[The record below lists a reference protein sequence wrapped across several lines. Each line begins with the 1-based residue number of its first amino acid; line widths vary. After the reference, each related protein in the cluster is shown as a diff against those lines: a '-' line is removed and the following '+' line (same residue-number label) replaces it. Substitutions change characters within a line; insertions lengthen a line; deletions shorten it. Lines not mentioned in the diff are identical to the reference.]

1 MFRIAIKM
9 LWGDR
14 AKFSGL
20 IFGIG
25 FTSFLV
31 TFAMSY
37 FCGFMTWGFAL
48 ISENPSADVWVM
60 DPAVQSTEQTTNIPD
75 SALFRVRSVR
85 GVDYAVPLMLG
96 STQVRFANGDFQAF
110 QVIGVDDATLAGIPP
125 LQGGKS
131 PLVLRAPDAV
141 VVASGGTSGKLQT
154 PARES
159 DQWPYGSS
167 HLGVPTR
174 TLKPGDELQANDHRA
189 AVMAVAQGLPRY
201 PARPLLYTTIANATR
216 FLPPERHRLTFVL
229 VKERHGTNA
238 RELAARIEKQ
248 TGLKA
253 RTAADFKADT
263 VYWFLVNSEDVG
275 DIAAMLILAITVGFG
290 VTGVMLY
297 IFTSENLRHYA
308 LLNAMGATP
317 RLLIR
322 MLFVQAGLSALL
334 GTGLGLGACGIA
346 SYGVSLIDYPFRMM
360 WFTPLFSMLMVAIV
374 SLVAAALSVRPVLK
388 LSPAVVFAGR

>member
-1 MFRIAIKM
+1 MLQIAIKM

-14 AKFSGL
+14 TKFAGL
-20 IFGIG
+20 IFGIA

-48 ISENPSADVWVM
+48 VSENPSAQVWVM
-60 DPAVQSTEQTTNIPD
+60 DPAVQSTEQTTNLPD
-75 SALFRVRSVR
+75 ASLYRVRSIR
-85 GVDYAVPLMLG
+85 GVQYAVPLELG
-96 STQVRFANGDFQAF
+96 TARLHFPNGAFQSV
-110 QVIGVDDATLAGIPP
+110 QVIGVDGATLAGVPP
-125 LQGGKS
+125 IRGGLS
-131 PLVLRAPDAV
+131 PTVLRAPDAV
-141 VVASGGTSGKLQT
+141 LVARGGTSGKLET
-154 PARES
+154 PARKQ
-159 DQWPYGSS
+159 DQWPHGPP
-167 HLGVPTR
+167 HLDVPTR
-174 TLKPGDELQANDHRA
+174 MLARGDTLQINDRRA
-189 AVMAVAQGLPRY
+189 VVMGIARAFPRY
-201 PARPLLYTTIANATR
+201 PARPLLYTTIANANR

-229 VKERHGTNA
+229 ARARPGVDARDLAHRIA
-238 RELAARIEKQ
+238 RE

-263 VYWFLVNSEDVG
+263 VRWLLVNSEDVG

-308 LLNAMGATP
+308 LLGAMGATP

-334 GTGLGLGACGIA
+334 GTGLGLGACGLA
-346 SYGVSLIDYPFRMM
+346 SYGVGLIEYPFRMM
-360 WFTPLFSMLMVAIV
+360 WFTPLFSMVTVALV
-374 SLVAAALSVRPVLK
+374 SIVAATLSVRPVVK